1 MPLLVRHPDT
11 PPGAIHTVEA
21 ELERNPDGV
30 IATFR
35 AIGDVTRL
43 IVPPRAKAAHR
54 DGLWRTTCFELFV
67 GGKAT
72 AYREY
77 NFSPS
82 GAWAAYRFDDHRHGM
97 RPVADQ
103 IDIKTSSDDKA
114 LTVIAAIQSEFPL
127 PASIGLAAVIEEVD
141 GALRY
146 WASAFAPGKPDFHNA
161 AVRSLLLDSVD
172 AS

>member
-1 MPLLVRHPDT
+1 MPLLVRHPAT
-11 PPGAIHTVEA
+11 PPGAIHTVDA
-21 ELERNPDGV
+21 ELERDPGGA

-35 AIGDVTRL
+35 AIGDMKRL
-43 IVPPRAKAAHR
+43 IVPPPAEAAHR
-54 DGLWRTTCFELFV
+54 DGLWQTTCFELFV
-67 GGKAT
+67 GGEAR

-82 GAWAAYRFDDHRHGM
+82 RAWAAYWFDDHRQGM
-97 RPVADQ
+97 RPVADEVD
-103 IDIKTSSDDKA
+103 IDTSCDDKA
-114 LTVIAAIQSEFPL
+114 LTLIATIRSEFPL
-127 PASIGLAAVIEEVD
+127 PASIGLTAIIEEVD

-146 WASAFAPGKPDFHNA
+146 WATAFAPGKPDFHNA